1 MKKPITISVLFL
13 AFLCINCSKKS
24 FPEGI
29 DGKFEVQDMNQQCGR
44 TGTAGT
50 GVQCLRV
57 AAENSTR
64 DKAFGLAKKYAVA
77 AVLLRGVPGQH
88 SATQNPLIAR
98 AEQENYGKWINFFFD
113 SGEYLKYLDQAEI
126 EPNEV
131 YTIKGGYR
139 VGINAKVAY
148 ESLNRHLMDEKIIE
162 RPRF

>member
-1 MKKPITISVLFL
+1 MKKLISISLLFL
-13 AFLCINCSKKS
+13 AFLCVNCAKVN

-29 DGKFEVQDMNQQCGR
+29 DGKFEVKDMNQVCSR
-44 TGTAGT
+44 TGTQDA

-77 AVLLRGVPGQH
+77 AVLLRGVSGTH
-88 SATQNPLIAR
+88 SATQNPLISR
-98 AEQENYGKWINFFFD
+98 ADQDNHGKWINKFFE
-113 SGEYLKYLDQAEI
+113 SGDYLKYLEQADI

-131 YTIKGGYR
+131 FTIKGGYR

-148 ESLNRHLMDEKIIE
+148 ESLNRHLMDEGIIE
-162 RPRF
+162 KPRF